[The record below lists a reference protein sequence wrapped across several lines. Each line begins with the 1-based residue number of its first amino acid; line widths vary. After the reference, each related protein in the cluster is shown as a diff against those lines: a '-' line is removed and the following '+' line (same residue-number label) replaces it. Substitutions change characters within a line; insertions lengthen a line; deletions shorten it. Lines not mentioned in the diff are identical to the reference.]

1 MTSSP
6 PPVYLPVP
14 VPQPAENPVRWR
26 FRPRWPAAVLLI
38 LWGLTA
44 VGISFV
50 RQQDARALAGAQAQA
65 VAAAAAARLETVA
78 ALLEAAAGAGNGRG
92 AAALSTAA
100 TAMGALAADDWLGIA
115 RTDAYGSIAESRGT
129 VLPTP
134 SALRAAIIAAR
145 PTVRVD
151 TVRDG
156 GTTRPVV
163 VIAVPLPG
171 PGLTESVI
179 AVVLHPRFWRL
190 DRDGSGY
197 GADAVLLS
205 PGCTRLAGYPADAG
219 VIDAGRCRQRLTAGG
234 DGRSGGLGRLGG
246 TGAGAGGSGAG
257 MEWGEVA
264 LHPVPLPAALDS
276 GQADRGQP
284 DRNGDIGGWVAAV
297 PVRAEASAAMTALW
311 CLGPAAVLLLGIPP
325 GVIGQF
331 ARRWRSRR
339 A

>member
-6 PPVYLPVP
+6 PPVHLPVP
-14 VPQPAENPVRWR
+14 IPQAAEMPVRWR

-38 LWGLTA
+38 LWVLTA
-44 VGISFV
+44 AGISFV

-65 VAAAAAARLETVA
+65 VAAGAAARLEMVT
-78 ALLEAAAGAGNGRG
+78 ALLRAAAASGDGRG
-92 AAALSTAA
+92 TTALSAAAA
-100 TAMGALAADDWLGIA
+100 AMGALAPDDWLGLA
-115 RTDAYGSIAESRGT
+115 RTDAYGGIAESRGT
-129 VLPTP
+129 VLPTAP
-134 SALRAAIIAAR
+134 ALRAAIIAAR

-151 TVRDG
+151 TLRDG

-179 AVVLHPRFWRL
+179 AAVLHPRFWRL
-190 DRDGSGY
+190 DRDASADA
-197 GADAVLLS
+197 ADAVLLS
-205 PGCTRLAGYPADAG
+205 PGCTRLAGRPADAG
-219 VIDAGRCRQRLTAGG
+219 VIDAGRCRQRLAAPAG
-234 DGRSGGLGRLGG
+234 DGRSGGLGRL
-246 TGAGAGGSGAG
+246 GAGGSGAG

-264 LHPVPLPAALDS
+264 LHPVPLPAAVDS
-276 GQADRGQP
+276 GQPDRGQP
-284 DRNGDIGGWVAAV
+284 DRDGDGGGWVAAV